1 MIIGLGEGENFVAS
15 DVPAILNYT
24 RKVCYIGNN
33 EMARITADGATFYDL
48 NGDVI
53 EKDVVEITY
62 DAQAAEKGGYEHFMM
77 KEIHEQPKVVKDT
90 LHSLRK
96 R

>member
-1 MIIGLGEGENFVAS
+1 MFKDYPDEIYVARKDSPMIIGLGEGENFVAS

-53 EKDVVEITY
+53 EKMLWRLL
-62 DAQAAEKGGYEHFMM
+62 MM
-77 KEIHEQPKVVKDT
+77 RR
-90 LHSLRK
+90 LRK
-96 R
+96 RRL